1 MKRLFDFLMRKYY
14 FGLKWYAS
22 SGIEEELIAQ
32 VFYIQA
38 LICGL
43 RILYQI
49 DPQKI
54 LGYITFTI
62 FHILSMYILGY
73 LSSLWELDP
82 KEEIFTNTYRILNIV
97 LAIGAIL
104 TKVPCYILLIAG
116 TTICGVVSFILMEKI
131 DDFENT
137 LVTWKNRYAHTLLV
151 RIFDKIPY
159 KPIVLIDFLSIIF
172 AIIAINT
179 FPISIFYRFV
189 VSIIFGLSIPFIVV
203 MADDGMSFYE
213 AML

>member
-82 KEEIFTNTYRILNIV
+82 KEEIFTNTYRTVNIV

-104 TKVPCYILLIAG
+104 AKVPCYILLIVGA
-116 TTICGVVSFILMEKI
+116 TICGFVSFILMEKI

-151 RIFDKIPY
+151 RIFDKIAGE
-159 KPIVLIDFLSIIF
+159 KKKNLQ
-172 AIIAINT
+172 
-179 FPISIFYRFV
+179 RK
-189 VSIIFGLSIPFIVV
+189 
-203 MADDGMSFYE
+203 
-213 AML
+213 

>member
-54 LGYITFTI
+54 LGYNIYNI
-62 FHILSMYILGY
+62 PHCEYVYI
-73 LSSLWELDP
+73 
-82 KEEIFTNTYRILNIV
+82 
-97 LAIGAIL
+97 
-104 TKVPCYILLIAG
+104 
-116 TTICGVVSFILMEKI
+116 
-131 DDFENT
+131 
-137 LVTWKNRYAHTLLV
+137 
-151 RIFDKIPY
+151 RIFK
-159 KPIVLIDFLSIIF
+159 F
-172 AIIAINT
+172 
-179 FPISIFYRFV
+179 FV
-189 VSIIFGLSIPFIVV
+189 GIRP
-203 MADDGMSFYE
+203 
-213 AML
+213 

>member
-62 FHILSMYILGY
+62 YHILSMYILGY

-82 KEEIFTNTYRILNIV
+82 KEEIFTNTYRTVNIV
-97 LAIGAIL
+97 LAIGSIFA
-104 TKVPCYILLIAG
+104 KVPCYILLIVGA
-116 TTICGVVSFILMEKI
+116 TICGFVSFILMEKI

-137 LVTWKNRYAHTLLV
+137 LVIWKNRYAHTLFV

-159 KPIVLIDFLSIIF
+159 KPIALIDFLSIIF

-189 VSIIFGLSIPFIVV
+189 ASIIFGLSIPFIVV

>member
-1 MKRLFDFLMRKYY
+1 MRKYY

-43 RILYQI
+43 RILYQM

-54 LGYITFTI
+54 LGYMTFTI

-82 KEEIFTNTYRILNIV
+82 KEEILTNTYRTINIV

-104 TKVPCYILLIAG
+104 AKVPCYILLIVGA
-116 TTICGVVSFILMEKI
+116 TICGFVSFILMEKI

-159 KPIVLIDFLSIIF
+159 KPIALIDFLSIIF

-189 VSIIFGLSIPFIVV
+189 ASIIFGLSIPFIVV

>member
-43 RILYQI
+43 RNLYQI

-104 TKVPCYILLIAG
+104 AKVPCYILLIAG
-116 TTICGVVSFILMEKI
+116 ATICGFVSFILMEKI

-137 LVTWKNRYAHTLLV
+137 LVTWKNRYAHTLFV

-159 KPIVLIDFLSIIF
+159 KPIALIDFLSSIL

-189 VSIIFGLSIPFIVV
+189 ASVIFGLSIPFIVV

>member
-1 MKRLFDFLMRKYY
+1 MKRLFGFLERKYY
-14 FGLKWYAS
+14 LGLKWYFS
-22 SGIEEELIAQ
+22 SEFEDGLIAQ
-32 VFYIQA
+32 VFYIQT

-49 DPQKI
+49 DSQKI
-54 LGYITFTI
+54 LGYIIFTI

-82 KEEIFTNTYRILNIV
+82 KEEIFTNTYRTINIV
-97 LAIGAIL
+97 WAIGSIL
-104 TKVPCYILLIAG
+104 AKVPCYILLIVGA
-116 TTICGVVSFILMEKI
+116 TVCGFVSFILMEKI
-131 DDFENT
+131 DNFENT
-137 LVTWKNRYAHTLLV
+137 LVKLKNRYAYTLFV

-159 KPIVLIDFLSIIF
+159 KPIALIDFLSIIF

-189 VSIIFGLSIPFIVV
+189 ASIIFGLSIPFIVV

-213 AML
+213 AMF

>member
-1 MKRLFDFLMRKYY
+1 MKRLFDFLMRKYC

-43 RILYQI
+43 RILYQM

-82 KEEIFTNTYRILNIV
+82 KEEIFTNTYRTVNIV

-104 TKVPCYILLIAG
+104 AKVPCYILLIVGA
-116 TTICGVVSFILMEKI
+116 TICGFISFILMEKI
-131 DDFENT
+131 DDFDNT

-159 KPIVLIDFLSIIF
+159 KPIALIDFLSIVF

-189 VSIIFGLSIPFIVV
+189 ASIIFGLSIPFIVV

>member
-62 FHILSMYILGY
+62 YHILSMYILGY

-82 KEEIFTNTYRILNIV
+82 KEEIFTNTYRTVNIV
-97 LAIGAIL
+97 LAIGSIL
-104 TKVPCYILLIAG
+104 AKVPCYILLIVGA
-116 TTICGVVSFILMEKI
+116 TICGFVSFLVILAITDFFHNSSYISYHFHMETLFLNYQYYKI
-131 DDFENT
+131 LF
-137 LVTWKNRYAHTLLV
+137 
-151 RIFDKIPY
+151 I
-159 KPIVLIDFLSIIF
+159 LIISR
-172 AIIAINT
+172 IIAFYIYNIISTNFIYAFLFFANKMQTMFT
-179 FPISIFYRFV
+179 FIFL
-189 VSIIFGLSIPFIVV
+189 IIIKMPRWQRT
-203 MADDGMSFYE
+203 
-213 AML
+213 

>member
-43 RILYQI
+43 R
-49 DPQKI
+49 KI

-82 KEEIFTNTYRILNIV
+82 KEEIFTNTYRTVNIV
-97 LAIGAIL
+97 LAIGSIL
-104 TKVPCYILLIAG
+104 AKVPCYILLIVGA
-116 TTICGVVSFILMEKI
+116 TICGFVSFILMEII
-131 DDFENT
+131 DNFENV
-137 LVTWKNRYAHTLLV
+137 LINLKNRYAHTLFV

-159 KPIVLIDFLSIIF
+159 KPIALIDFLSMIF

-179 FPISIFYRFV
+179 LPISIIYRFII
-189 VSIIFGLSIPFIVV
+189 SIIYGLSIPFIVV

>member
-1 MKRLFDFLMRKYY
+1 
-14 FGLKWYAS
+14 
-22 SGIEEELIAQ
+22 
-32 VFYIQA
+32 
-38 LICGL
+38 
-43 RILYQI
+43 
-49 DPQKI
+49 
-54 LGYITFTI
+54 
-62 FHILSMYILGY
+62 MYILGY

-82 KEEIFTNTYRILNIV
+82 KEEIFTNTYRTVNIV

-104 TKVPCYILLIAG
+104 AKVPCYILLIVGA
-116 TTICGVVSFILMEKI
+116 TICGFVSFILMEKI

-159 KPIVLIDFLSIIF
+159 KPIALIDFLSIIF

-189 VSIIFGLSIPFIVV
+189 ASIIFGLSIPFIVV

>member
-1 MKRLFDFLMRKYY
+1 MKTLFDFLKRKYY
-14 FGLKWYAS
+14 FGLKWYVS
-22 SGIEEELIAQ
+22 SGVEEVLIAQ

-38 LICGL
+38 LIFGL

-62 FHILSMYILGY
+62 LHILSMYILGY

-82 KEEIFTNTYRILNIV
+82 KEEIFTNIYRTVNIV
-97 LAIGAIL
+97 LAIGSIIA
-104 TKVPCYILLIAG
+104 KVPCYILLIIVA
-116 TTICGVVSFILMEKI
+116 TIFGFVSFILMEKI
-131 DDFENT
+131 DDFEST
-137 LVTWKNRYAHTLLV
+137 LDTWKNKYAHTLFV
-151 RIFDKIPY
+151 KIFGKVSY
-159 KPIVLIDFLSIIF
+159 KPVAIIDFLSIIF

-179 FPISIFYRFV
+179 LPISIIYRFV
-189 VSIIFGLSIPFIVV
+189 ISVIYGLSIPFIVV

>member
-82 KEEIFTNTYRILNIV
+82 KEEIFTNTYRTVNIV
-97 LAIGAIL
+97 LAIGS
-104 TKVPCYILLIAG
+104 
-116 TTICGVVSFILMEKI
+116 ICGFVSFILMEII
-131 DDFENT
+131 DNFENV
-137 LVTWKNRYAHTLLV
+137 LINLKNRYAHTLFV

-159 KPIVLIDFLSIIF
+159 KPIALIDFLSMIF

-179 FPISIFYRFV
+179 LPISIIYRFII
-189 VSIIFGLSIPFIVV
+189 SIIYGLSIYCS
-203 MADDGMSFYE
+203 DG
-213 AML
+213 

>member
-73 LSSLWELDP
+73 LSSLWEL
-82 KEEIFTNTYRILNIV
+82 V

-104 TKVPCYILLIAG
+104 AKVPCYILLIVGA
-116 TTICGVVSFILMEKI
+116 TICGFVSFILMEKI

-159 KPIVLIDFLSIIF
+159 KPIALIDFLSMIF

-179 FPISIFYRFV
+179 LPISIIYRFII
-189 VSIIFGLSIPFIVV
+189 SIIYGLSIPFIVV